1 MEELMNGS
9 PPLERGRQRSDLIFI
24 FFHRGAVGQISPKRV
39 VMPQRQ
45 LPSSGFKEMG
55 KKNEY

>member
-1 MEELMNGS
+1 MNGS
-9 PPLERGRQRSDLIFI
+9 PPLERGRQRSDLIFT